1 MTAKKRHRIINFG
14 SNLEKVYILQNTNE
28 KKQTLKSVAGINIQ
42 FLNVFFITITA
53 IVFCFILVI
62 SNTVNTRFHAVEKAI
77 DKFIICE
84 QSSELI
90 KESANYL
97 TDQARL
103 FVVTHKTEYAEAYLN
118 EINNENRQKKA
129 LEALESV
136 CSEKDLALQRLKI
149 ALEQGQSLI
158 TMELYAIR
166 LAYHAIENADIPEQ
180 IKNIHIRSIDKDI
193 PLDKLHERAISN
205 LFGEGYLIY
214 KTRINENC
222 RLTISAIEQQI
233 KDELNL
239 NSSELGANINRL
251 RLLFLI
257 LLIVNVI
264 LFISF
269 SYLVILPLEKFKTAI
284 ENDEKLNIIGSME
297 CRHLAESYNEIYD
310 LKAQNEK
317 SLLKKAEYDSLTGIL
332 NRRAFDQIC
341 HASAEKQQPI
351 ALLLIDMDNFKAI
364 NDNYGH
370 SGGDTALQELSR
382 LLLETFRTDDYVAR
396 IGGDEF
402 AAILPYCLPQAA
414 NIIKQKILG
423 VNEKLVTIKDNIKPV
438 SISVGVAFSSTG
450 YSEDLFKKA
459 DKALYIVK
467 EKGKRGCEI
476 YEENYAT
483 EE

>member
-1 MTAKKRHRIINFG
+1 ME
-14 SNLEKVYILQNTNE
+14 SPLQTNND
-28 KKQTLKSVAGINIQ
+28 SVRKHTITGINIQ
-42 FLNVFFITITA
+42 LLDVFFIVVTA
-53 IVFCFILVI
+53 IVFCFILII
-62 SNTVNTRFHAVEKAI
+62 SNAVRNRFNAVEKAI
-77 DKFIICE
+77 NKFITCE

-103 FVVTHKTEYAEAYLN
+103 FVVTHKTEYVNAYLEELN
-118 EINNENRQKKA
+118 VKKRQSQA
-129 LEALESV
+129 LAKLEEV

-158 TMELYAIR
+158 NMELYAIR
-166 LAYHAIENADIPEQ
+166 LAYSLLDTDLIPEQ
-180 IKNIHIRSIDKDI
+180 IREIQLRSIDSNASPEKI
-193 PLDKLHERAISN
+193 QQTAINN

-222 RLTISAIEQQI
+222 RLTIAAIEEQI
-233 KDELNL
+233 KNELNI
-239 NSSELGANINRL
+239 NSNELGSNISRL
-251 RLLFLI
+251 RILFLA
-257 LLIVNVI
+257 LLILNVI

-269 SYLVILPLEKFKTAI
+269 AYLIILPLEKFKTSIA
-284 ENDEKLNIIGSME
+284 NDERLNVIGSLE
-297 CRHLAESYNEIYD
+297 FKRLAESYNEIYD

-317 SLLKKAEYDSLTGIL
+317 SLLRKAEYDALTGIL

-341 HASAEKQQPI
+341 HASSEKRQQI
-351 ALLLIDMDNFKAI
+351 ALLLIDMDNFKYI

-370 SGGDTALQELSR
+370 SGGDTALQELARILS
-382 LLLETFRTDDYVAR
+382 ETFRTDDYIAR

-402 AAILPYCLPQAA
+402 AAILPQCTKSAS
-414 NIIKQKILG
+414 NIIKQKILTI
-423 VNEKLVTIKDNIKPV
+423 NEKLVNIKDNIKPV
-438 SISVGVAFSSTG
+438 SISVGVA
-450 YSEDLFKKA
+450 YSDEGFNEDLFKKA

-476 YEENYAT
+476 YEDNYVT

>member
-1 MTAKKRHRIINFG
+1 MESHQ
-14 SNLEKVYILQNTNE
+14 E
-28 KKQTLKSVAGINIQ
+28 SVQKHSITGINIQ
-42 FLNVFFITITA
+42 LLNVFFIVITA
-53 IVFCFILVI
+53 IVFCFILII
-62 SNTVNTRFHAVEKAI
+62 SNAVNNRFLAVKNAL

-90 KESANYL
+90 KESSSYL

-103 FVVTHKTEYAEAYLN
+103 FVVTHKTDYVKSYLE
-118 EINNENRQKKA
+118 EINVNRRQHKA
-129 LEALESV
+129 LENLEKV

-158 TMELYAIR
+158 NMELYAIR
-166 LAYHAIENADIPEQ
+166 LAYSTLDIDEIPAQ
-180 IKNIHIRSIDKDI
+180 ISEI
-193 PLDKLHERAISN
+193 PIRAIDLNVSKEKLQETALNN

-222 RLTISAIEQQI
+222 RLTIAAIEEQI
-233 KDELNL
+233 KNNLNL
-239 NSSELGANINRL
+239 NSSELGTNISRL
-251 RLLFLI
+251 RFLFLT
-257 LLIVNVI
+257 LLLLNVI

-269 SYLVILPLEKFKTAI
+269 AYLIILPLERFKTAI
-284 ENDEKLNIIGSME
+284 ENDERLNVIGSLE
-297 CRHLAESYNEIYD
+297 CKHLAESYNEIYD

-341 HASAEKQQPI
+341 RSSSEKRQQL
-351 ALLLIDMDNFKAI
+351 ALLLIDMDNFKYI

-370 SGGDTALQELSR
+370 AGGDTALQELARILS
-382 LLLETFRTDDYVAR
+382 ETFRTDDYVAR

-402 AAILPYCLPQAA
+402 VVILPNCSRSAS
-414 NIIKQKILG
+414 NIIKQKILN
-423 VNEKLVTIKDNIKPV
+423 VNEKLLNIKDNIKPV
-438 SISVGVAFSSTG
+438 SVSVGVAFSDEGFTD
-450 YSEDLFKKA
+450 DLFKKA

-476 YEENYAT
+476 YEENYVT
-483 EE
+483 EV

>member
-1 MTAKKRHRIINFG
+1 M
-14 SNLEKVYILQNTNE
+14 QNNNQKESKHSIT
-28 KKQTLKSVAGINIQ
+28 GINIQ
-42 FLNVFFITITA
+42 LLNLFFIVITA

-62 SNTVNTRFHAVEKAI
+62 SNAVKNRFQAVERAM

-103 FVVTHKTEYAEAYLN
+103 FVVTHNEGYVQSYLD
-118 EINNENRQKKA
+118 EINTTRRQQKA
-129 LEALESV
+129 LEDLEKV

-149 ALEQGQSLI
+149 AMEQGQSLI
-158 TMELYAIR
+158 SMELYAIR
-166 LAYHAIENADIPEQ
+166 LAYKTIGN
-180 IKNIHIRSIDKDI
+180 KNIPPQIAEIQIRSIDSN
-193 PLDKLHERAISN
+193 LSNDKLQETALNN

-222 RLTISAIEQQI
+222 RLTIAAIEQQI
-233 KDELNL
+233 KDDLNL
-239 NSSELGANINRL
+239 NADELGTNISRL
-251 RLLFLI
+251 RLLFFTL
-257 LLIVNVI
+257 LLINII

-269 SYLVILPLEKFKTAI
+269 DILIILPLERFKIAI
-284 ENDEKLNIIGSME
+284 KNDEKLNVIGSLE
-297 CRHLAESYNEIYD
+297 CKHLAESYNEIYE

-317 SLLKKAEYDSLTGIL
+317 SLLKKAEYDALTGIL

-341 HASAEKQQPI
+341 HASAEKRQPL
-351 ALLLIDMDNFKAI
+351 ALLLIDMDNFKYI

-370 SGGDTALQELSR
+370 AGGDTALQELARILS
-382 LLLETFRTDDYVAR
+382 ETFRTDDYVAR

-402 AAILPYCLPQAA
+402 AVILPQCSRSAVS
-414 NIIKQKILG
+414 IIKQKILSI
-423 VNEKLVTIKDNIKPV
+423 NEKLINIKDNIKPV
-438 SISVGVAFSSTG
+438 SVSVGVAFSEDG
-450 YSEDLFKKA
+450 FSEELFKRA

-467 EKGKRGCEI
+467 EKGKRGCEV
-476 YEENYAT
+476 YEENYAS

>member
-1 MTAKKRHRIINFG
+1 MT
-14 SNLEKVYILQNTNE
+14 
-28 KKQTLKSVAGINIQ
+28 GINIQ
-42 FLNVFFITITA
+42 LLNIFFIVITA

-62 SNTVNTRFHAVEKAI
+62 SSTVNNRFHAVEEAI

-103 FVVTHKTEYAEAYLN
+103 FVVTQKQEYANAYLEEVN
-118 EINNENRQKKA
+118 ITKGQKKA
-129 LEALESV
+129 LEALEKV

-149 ALEQGQSLI
+149 AMEQGQSLI
-158 TMELYAIR
+158 NMELYAIR
-166 LAYHAIENADIPEQ
+166 LAYKLKDDKDIPEQ
-180 IKNIHIRSIDKDI
+180 IAKIAIRNIDQNLSRE
-193 PLDKLHERAISN
+193 KLHETAVSN

-233 KDELNL
+233 KDELNI
-239 NSSELGANINRL
+239 NANELGSNLKKL
-251 RLLFLI
+251 RLLFLT
-257 LLIVNVI
+257 LLIINVL
-264 LFISF
+264 LFIAF
-269 SYLVILPLEKFKTAI
+269 TYLIILPLEKFKTAI
-284 ENDEKLNIIGSME
+284 KNDERLNVIGSLE
-297 CRHLAESYNEIYD
+297 CKHLAESYNEIYD
-310 LKAQNEK
+310 IKAQNEK
-317 SLLKKAEYDSLTGIL
+317 SLLKKAEYDALTGIL
-332 NRRAFDQIC
+332 NRRAFDQVC
-341 HASAEKQQPI
+341 HASAEKRQQI
-351 ALLLIDMDNFKAI
+351 ALLLIDMDNFKFI

-382 LLLETFRTDDYVAR
+382 ILTDTFRTDDYVCR

-402 AAILPYCLPQAA
+402 AVILPHCTTSAA
-414 NIIKQKILG
+414 TIIKKKILS
-423 VNEKLVTIKDNIKPV
+423 VNEKLVNIKDNIKPV
-438 SISVGVAFSSTG
+438 SVSVGVAFSDIG
-450 YSEDLFKKA
+450 FNDNLFKRA

>member
-1 MTAKKRHRIINFG
+1 MLTKKD
-14 SNLEKVYILQNTNE
+14 SVQK
-28 KKQTLKSVAGINIQ
+28 KSVTGINIQ
-42 FLNVFFITITA
+42 LLNIFFIVITA

-62 SNTVNTRFHAVEKAI
+62 SNTVNNRFHAVEKAI

-103 FVVTHKTEYAEAYLN
+103 FVVTQKQEYVNAYL
-118 EINNENRQKKA
+118 EQVYVTQGQKKA
-129 LEALESV
+129 LKALEEV

-149 ALEQGQSLI
+149 AMEQGQSLI
-158 TMELYAIR
+158 NMELYAIR
-166 LAYHAIENADIPEQ
+166 LAYKLKDDRDIPEQ
-180 IKNIHIRSIDKDI
+180 IAKITIRNIDQNLPRE
-193 PLDKLHERAISN
+193 KLQETAISN

-233 KDELNL
+233 KDELNM
-239 NSSELGANINRL
+239 NADELGENLKRL
-251 RLLFLI
+251 RLLFFTL
-257 LLIVNVI
+257 LLINVL
-264 LFISF
+264 LFIAF
-269 SYLVILPLEKFKTAI
+269 AYLIILPLEKFKTAI
-284 ENDEKLNIIGSME
+284 KNDERLNVIGSLE
-297 CRHLAESYNEIYD
+297 CKHLAESYNEIYD
-310 LKAQNEK
+310 IKAQNEK
-317 SLLKKAEYDSLTGIL
+317 SLLKKAEYDALTGIL
-332 NRRAFDQIC
+332 NRRAFDQVC
-341 HASAEKQQPI
+341 HASAEKRQQI
-351 ALLLIDMDNFKAI
+351 ALLLIDMDNFKFI

-370 SGGDTALQELSR
+370 SGGDTALQELAR
-382 LLLETFRTDDYVAR
+382 ILTDTFRTDDYVCR

-402 AAILPYCLPQAA
+402 AVILPHCATSA
-414 NIIKQKILG
+414 STIIKQKILS
-423 VNEKLVTIKDNIKPV
+423 VNEKLVKIKDNIKPV
-438 SISVGVAFSSTG
+438 SISVGVAFSDVG
-450 YSEDLFKKA
+450 YNDNLFKRA